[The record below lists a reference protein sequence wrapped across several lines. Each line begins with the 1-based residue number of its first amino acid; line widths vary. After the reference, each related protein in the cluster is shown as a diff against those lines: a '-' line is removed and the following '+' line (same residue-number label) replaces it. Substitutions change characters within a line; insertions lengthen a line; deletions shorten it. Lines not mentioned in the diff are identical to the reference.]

1 METRSRLARV
11 ALASLGLAC
20 VSMAAPA
27 ARADVDPLT
36 GIDFVRIG
44 AVNNPAYDGPDPF
57 NRVLGRGSV
66 GYEYNIGR
74 TEVPSSLWQEFIAA
88 AFDRPDPLP
97 WVQRPLQVGSG
108 NRPTGGVSW
117 RTAAIFTNWLC
128 NNKSTDRAAFLNGAY
143 DVSTF
148 RTIGAPDGTPI
159 FLDQWTHNPGAR
171 YWIPTLDEWIKAAHF
186 DPNRNGTGQPG
197 WWQYDIT
204 SDVAPI
210 YGPPVGFPNGSPTN
224 QANSGFGLPGGLEFT
239 IPLGAYANVTS
250 PWGLYD
256 TAGATSEWTEEVV
269 YFQGLGAY
277 ARDTRGSGWA
287 SGFGGDLIYGGQH
300 GGTPDQVP
308 YTHGLRLAFEVPS
321 PIPVALFGLCGIFS
335 LSRRQ
340 RKEPRESLRRGF
352 VC

>member
-148 RTIGAPDGTPI
+148 RTIGSPDGTPI

-210 YGPPVGFPNGSPTN
+210 YGPPVGFPNGNATN

-239 IPLGAYANVTS
+239 IPLGAYPSVTS
-250 PWGLYD
+250 PWGLLD
-256 TAGATSEWTEEVV
+256 TAGGTSEWTEEVEDGPF
-269 YFQGLGAY
+269 YRGRYSL
-277 ARDTRGSGWA
+277 GSGWA
-287 SGFGGDLIYGGQH
+287 GGFGGDRVYQAGH
-300 GGTPDQVP
+300 GGMPDELP
-308 YTHGLRLAFEVPS
+308 YYIGLRLVSSVPT
-321 PIPVALFGLCGIFS
+321 PNCVAIIGVCGMLS
-335 LSRRQ
+335 LARRQ
-340 RKEPRESLRRGF
+340 RRKIPCDSTSRF
-352 VC
+352 